1 MDSEPLVRAIIAALM
16 VFENASDSEI
26 DPDVAVRGMESIT
39 GEISG
44 LEEGDRAELL
54 RIISRIGSS
63 EGDSSIKNFV
73 EGLPFMIGL
82 DSGA

>member
-16 VFENASDSEI
+16 VFENATDSEI

-44 LEEGDRAELL
+44 LEDDDRAELL
-54 RIISRIGSS
+54 QMISRIGSS
-63 EGDSSIKNFV
+63 EGDSSIGNFAR
-73 EGLPFMIGL
+73 GLPFMIGL
-82 DSGA
+82 DSEA